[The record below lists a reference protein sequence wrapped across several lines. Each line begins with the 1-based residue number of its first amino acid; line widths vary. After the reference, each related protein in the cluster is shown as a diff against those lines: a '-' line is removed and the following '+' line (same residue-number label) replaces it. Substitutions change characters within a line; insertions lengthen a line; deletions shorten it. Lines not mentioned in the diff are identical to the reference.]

1 MNKHGWGLRAEL
13 GFLLLFLICLL
24 VSTIGLH
31 ELGAFGAKDTSSI
44 NIMDHI
50 DGDYNYNALEGK
62 VTQAAKNYYYDRY
75 PEGYT
80 DTVIVSVETLK
91 NYGYLSP
98 VYDSRGKECKG
109 YAKILKTGNCVSYVR
124 CSNYKTIGYS
134 EKNE

>member
-50 DGDYNYNALEGK
+50 DGDYNYNA
-62 VTQAAKNYYYDRY
+62 RY

-134 EKNE
+134 EENE